1 MNDPVQI
8 RALLEK
14 EGMVLSTSV
23 GVSMWPMLRNRR
35 DTVLIHPLKGRLKK
49 YDVALYTR
57 NGQLILHRVLRVW
70 PDGYDIRGDNCL
82 GLEKNV
88 SEDCMLGVLAGFW
101 RGERKVNMSGLGYRL
116 YVRLWCFVFPVR
128 ALLKR
133 LRGRLMGFAARI
145 WRNKTKN

>member
-35 DTVLIHPLKGRLKK
+35 DT
-49 YDVALYTR
+49 
-57 NGQLILHRVLRVW
+57 
-70 PDGYDIRGDNCL
+70 

-101 RGERKVNMSGLGYRL
+101 RGERKVDMSGLGYRL

-133 LRGRLMGFAARI
+133 VRGRLMGFAARI
-145 WRNKTKN
+145 RRNKTKN